1 MVRASPLAI
10 RLRFEDLYSGS
21 EMATTAEFFDAID
34 RDDRAELDVLLV
46 GQPELAAERDDDG
59 VSAILHALYRGRRS
73 VAERLAAAT
82 PQLDIFDA
90 AALGRAGRVRELL
103 GVDPGLAVARSPDG
117 FTALHYPAF
126 FGGASTVDAARALLE
141 AGADVSAR
149 SHNDFWVL
157 PLHSAASG
165 AHAEIVELLLA
176 AGAKPDP
183 RQRHGW
189 TPLHAAAQNND
200 ARSLEALLAA
210 GADPAL
216 RNDDGKSA
224 ADVARDAGH
233 LELAASLG

>member
-46 GQPELAAERDDDG
+46 GQPELA
-59 VSAILHALYRGRRS
+59 AILHALYRGRRS

-149 SHNDFWVL
+149 SQNDFWVL

-176 AGAKPDP
+176 AGAKADP